1 MTVAH
6 NEQKKGTHG
15 REGKGHK
22 ATGAGGRD
30 RTDDQQRANS
40 TAHRRAVGGRR
51 REDARRGEERKEEV
65 RHADTAG
72 RRLSAVEIAAHADST

>member
-40 TAHRRAVGGRR
+40 TAHGRR
-51 REDARRGEERKEEV
+51 REDARRGEERKEGV